1 MTRHFDVSI
10 PTRTDIGLRV
20 RHRVGRRLGGLAD
33 GTVRFGEYVTFVG
46 RAVIGV
52 PFALMH
58 YRKHVVRQIAEV
70 TFGTKSLLS
79 GGGTIGIVLA
89 MSLAAAAMLGV
100 ETYRGLQLVGM
111 TSLSGMLAAI
121 ANTRE
126 LAPVVVAIALAAKVG
141 TGFTAQIG
149 AMRISDEIAALDSM
163 AIRSVPFLATTRM
176 IAAMVCVLPIY
187 MVGLLASYISTRM
200 VVVWFHGES
209 SGTYDYFF
217 HLALSPTDLAFS
229 ALKAI
234 AFAAIVTLV
243 HCSYGYFA
251 SGGPEGVGQAA
262 GRALRTSIL
271 AIGIFDV
278 ILTFGLWGLVPEI
291 PGMGM

>member
-1 MTRHFDVSI
+1 MVSADVSARVERGYRNRMD
-10 PTRTDIGLRV
+10 TAVSGL
-20 RHRVGRRLGGLAD
+20 
-33 GTVRFGEYVTFVG
+33 VRFGEYVTFVV
-46 RAVIGV
+46 RAVRAV
-52 PFALMH
+52 PFTLIH
-58 YRKHVVRQIAEV
+58 YRKHVIRQIAEV
-70 TFGTKSLLS
+70 TFGNKSLLS

-89 MSLAAAAMLGV
+89 MSLAAAAMLGI

-111 TSLSGMLAAI
+111 TSMSGMLAAI

-149 AMRISDEIAALDSM
+149 AMRISDEIAALDAM

-187 MVGLLASYISTRM
+187 MVGLLASYVATRL
-200 VVVWFHGES
+200 VVVWYHGES

-217 HLALSPTDLAFS
+217 HLALTPTDLLYS
-229 ALKAI
+229 ATKAVV
-234 AFAAIVTLV
+234 FAAIVTLV

-271 AIGIFDV
+271 SIGVFDV
-278 ILTFGLWGLVPEI
+278 ILTFGLWGLVPQI
-291 PGMGM
+291 PGMGI